1 MKEALRASP
10 MRTSS
15 LLREELDREI
25 NREVEEVL
33 VRARQQAESLLA
45 DAHLEQEHRLAQAG
59 ERLRQELVDRR
70 RRALS
75 RAELEG
81 RNSLLQLKRE
91 LLDQVLAALRE
102 RYLDLARERPE
113 RLGELLWTFYL
124 DGRRLLP
131 RGPVRVRVGREGGS
145 VRDRLAKEENAEV
158 VNDERLHGLVM
169 ENTAGTIRC
178 DYSLD
183 AMLQR
188 LRAEREADIESLLF
202 GESHGSGKA

>member
-1 MKEALRASP
+1 

-33 VRARQQAESLLA
+33 ARARRQAESLQA
-45 DAHLEQEHRLAQAG
+45 DARLEQEQRLTQAG
-59 ERLRQELVDRR
+59 ERLRKELADRR

-81 RNSLLQLKRE
+81 RNSLLQLRRD
-91 LLDQVLAALRE
+91 LVDQVMVAVRE
-102 RYLDLARERPE
+102 RYLILARERPE
-113 RLGELLWTFYL
+113 RLAELFWSYYL
-124 DGRRLLP
+124 DGRRQLP
-131 RGPVRVRVGREGGS
+131 EGPLRVWVGREGEA
-145 VRDRLAKEENAEV
+145 VRDRLSREKNVEV
-158 VNDERLHGLVM
+158 VTDERLHGLVM
-169 ENTAGTIRC
+169 QNAAGTIRC

-188 LRAEREADIESLLF
+188 LRAEREADIEALLF
-202 GESHGSGKA
+202 EENHGSGKG